1 MRLILMRHGETE
13 WNAEQRL
20 QGQDNSLLSERG
32 VAQVK
37 RFRPYAKALKPA
49 RIIASDLG
57 RTRQTVAL
65 IGHPDAPSDERFRE
79 LGHGR
84 VDGPAQAGPDRRP
97 SRGLRRLA
105 RRAPSPD
112 AGARDVGRLPR
123 PRRAMVCT
131 TGCPARRATCWS
143 SPMAASSAPSAMNSL
158 DLPPSRV
165 VPVTPGT
172 ATILNFPQKNGAA
185 AQLEGYNIGS
195 VAPDVSVAD

>member
-37 RFRPYAKALKPA
+37 RFRAYAKALQPA

-79 LGHGR
+79 LDMGEWTGR
-84 VDGPAQAGPDRRP
+84 CKPDLIAERPDDYAAWRAG
-97 SRGLRRLA
+97 
-105 RRAPSPD
+105 
-112 AGARDVGRLPR
+112 
-123 PRRAMVCT
+123 T
-131 TGCPARRATCWS
+131 FTPARGETWGVFRARVADGVRDW
-143 SPMAASSAPSAMNSL
+143 MARTDGDLLVVAHGGVIRAACHEFL

-172 ATILNFPQKNGAA
+172 ATILHFPKRDGRT
-185 AQLEGYNIGS
+185 AQLEGYNIGA